1 MGKPPMNHSQKGQIP
16 LPMLLLGVM
25 VLVAVAAVMLA
36 GPGEEPDPTPDVD
49 PPVVQEQDGPREVVD
64 VGETPERTEDR
75 TPQNDREF
83 TASSGDGRPL
93 GAAIVGSVIDT
104 QGNPVADARV
114 HLTENLLVQNPFAAQ
129 TAQGARYSTTSGE
142 DGRYR
147 FPRLPVGV
155 EFSMWVT
162 HEQHAPREGF
172 PVRALAKEEQ
182 ESQPIVLDEGYRI
195 EGFVRDEAGNPLQ
208 GAMVTVRL
216 AQVLNFMDSEDQFEE
231 ERDLGR
237 LREAK
242 ADANGAFVFN
252 YLAEGIYQLEASLE
266 DFGTGVKNAI
276 TCMGEDKVQ
285 ACELVLGTEH
295 RLAGIVR
302 DEEGNPVPNAMV
314 AAARTRP
321 RPIYQEEGT
330 SDENGAFELRGL
342 PAGGY
347 GISVVAEG
355 YASARM
361 SHVQSNRTDLEFVM
375 RRKAGVTGRVIQPDG
390 TPVKSY
396 ALELFR
402 VNQGTAQYGVTNRI
416 VQVQNEDGAYLFP
429 DLDRGSYV
437 VLVRAQGYSPTY
449 SGGFYIERDLVRDV
463 NITVE
468 SGGILRGKVLDPDN
482 KPLPGVL
489 VTLRGRDYNVWH
501 QHSLFGASVGDPNN
515 VPAVSTRTNSKGEF
529 ELRDA
534 YPGDHQ
540 LEVKHNNYLTL
551 YVGVYVQADRVSQVG
566 DVIMRRGSSI
576 EGVVTVRGG
585 GAAAGASVYLTL
597 KDENAGFFNK
607 KIIADARGRY
617 RFDGLQPGTYEVAA
631 IREDANAFFFPGASP
646 GSSQD
651 VLIQREAETREV
663 NLIVPADE

>member
-1 MGKPPMNHSQKGQIP
+1 MGKPPMRDQQKGQIP
-16 LPMLLLGVM
+16 LPFLLLGL
-25 VLVAVAAVMLA
+25 LVVAAVAAVFLYD
-36 GPGEEPDPTPDVD
+36 PGVEPDPTPTVNESTEQD
-49 PPVVQEQDGPREVVD
+49 QDGPREVAD
-64 VGETPERTEDR
+64 AGEVAQRTENR
-75 TPQNDREF
+75 TPDIDREPVG
-83 TASSGDGRPL
+83 SVGDGRPL

-114 HLTENLLVQNPFAAQ
+114 HLTENLLVQNPFATQAH
-129 TAQGARYSTTSGE
+129 AGARFSTTSGA

-172 PVRALAKEEQ
+172 PLRALAEEEQ
-182 ESQPIVLDEGYRI
+182 ELAPIVLDEGYRI
-195 EGFVRDEAGNPLQ
+195 EGYVRDEAGNPLQ
-208 GAMVTVRL
+208 GAVVAVRL
-216 AQVLNFMDSEDQFEE
+216 AQVLNFLESDDQLTE
-231 ERDLGR
+231 ERELGR
-237 LREAK
+237 LREVE

-266 DFGTGVKNAI
+266 DFGTGVENAI
-276 TCMGEDKVQ
+276 TCMGEDKIQVR
-285 ACELVLGTEH
+285 ELVLGTEH

-321 RPIYQEEGT
+321 RPIYQEEGV
-330 SDENGAFELRGL
+330 SDEAGAFELRGL

-375 RRKAGVTGRVIQPDG
+375 RRKAGVTGRVTRPDG
-390 TPVKSY
+390 TPVTAY

-416 VQVQNEDGAYLFP
+416 VQVQNEEGVYLFP

-437 VLVRAQGYSPTY
+437 VLVRAEGFAPTY
-449 SGGFYIERDLVRDV
+449 SGGFYVERDLVRDV
-463 NITVE
+463 NIQVE
-468 SGGILRGKVLDPDN
+468 TGGILRGKVLDPNN
-482 KPLPGVL
+482 KPLPGAV

-515 VPAVSTRTNSKGEF
+515 VPAISARTNSKGEF

-534 YPGDHQ
+534 FPGDHQ
-540 LEVKHNNYLTL
+540 LEVQHNNYLTL
-551 YVGVYVQADRVSQVG
+551 YVGVYVQTDRVSQVG
-566 DVIMRRGSSI
+566 DVIMRPGSSI

-663 NLIVPADE
+663 NLIVPADD

>member
-1 MGKPPMNHSQKGQIP
+1 MGEPPMNHSQKGQIP
-16 LPMLLLGVM
+16 LPMLLLGVL
-25 VLVAVAAVMLA
+25 VLVAVVAVMLA
-36 GPGEEPDPTPDVD
+36 GPGEEPEPTPNLET
-49 PPVVQEQDGPREVVD
+49 PAAQEQEGPREVVD
-64 VGETPERTEDR
+64 VGQTPERTEDR

-93 GAAIVGSVIDT
+93 GAAIIGSVIDT
-104 QGNPVADARV
+104 QGQPVPDATV
-114 HLTENLLVQNPFAAQ
+114 HLTENLLVQNPFASQ
-129 TAQGARYSTTSGE
+129 STPGARYSATSGA

-172 PVRALAKEEQ
+172 PVRALAEEEQ
-182 ESQPIVLDEGYRI
+182 ELQPIVLDEGYRI

-208 GAMVTVRL
+208 GAVVSVRL
-216 AQVLNFMDSEDQFEE
+216 AQVLNFMDSEDQLAE

-237 LREAK
+237 LREVE

-266 DFGTGVKNAI
+266 DFGTGVENAI
-276 TCMGEDKVQ
+276 TCMGEDKIQVR
-285 ACELVLGTEH
+285 ELVLGTEH

-321 RPIYQEEGT
+321 RPIYQEEGL

-375 RRKAGVTGRVIQPDG
+375 RRKAGVTGRVTQPDG
-390 TPVKSY
+390 TPVRSY

-402 VNQGTAQYGVTNRI
+402 VNQGTVQYGVTNRI
-416 VQVQNEDGAYLFP
+416 VQVQNDDGVYLFP

-449 SGGFYIERDLVRDV
+449 SPGFYVERDLVRDV

-468 SGGILRGKVLDPDN
+468 TGGILRGKVLDPDN
-482 KPLPGVL
+482 KPLPNAV

-515 VPAVSTRTNSKGEF
+515 VPAVSARTNSKGEF

-540 LEVKHNNYLTL
+540 LEVSHDNYLTL

-663 NLIVPADE
+663 NLIVPADD